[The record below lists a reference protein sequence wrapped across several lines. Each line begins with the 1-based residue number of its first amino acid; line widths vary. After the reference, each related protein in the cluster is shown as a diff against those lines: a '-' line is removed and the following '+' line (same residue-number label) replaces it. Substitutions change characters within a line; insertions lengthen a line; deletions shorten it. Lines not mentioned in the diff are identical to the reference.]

1 MAFVGDIMNSY
12 FLHGSEGEK
21 LLVIRGHDEE
31 LMEKIIA
38 TLGRSRDER
47 IKKIAEVLENHFNE
61 RHDDG
66 RSLGKVRPK
75 NKKISRHRR

>member
-1 MAFVGDIMNSY
+1 MNSY

-47 IKKIAEVLENHFNE
+47 IKKIAEALENHFNE

-66 RSLGKVRPK
+66 RSTLKVRPK
-75 NKKISRHRR
+75 NKKNGRVRR